1 MSNVIIRQRKRKRR
15 QNRGNESNG
24 GDTNLFELLPKTSAE
39 REERR
44 LEIADELKS
53 QQRNSAV
60 SAKKQKR
67 LSKYIVCLLQLY

>member
-1 MSNVIIRQRKRKRR
+1 MPHVIPRQRKRKRR
-15 QNRGNESNG
+15 LERHTKGDG
-24 GDTNLFELLPKTSAE
+24 GDTNILQILPKTSAE

-53 QQRNSAV
+53 QQGNGAV

-67 LSKYIVCLLQLY
+67 LSNYIVCLL